1 MFLNTH
7 PDFTHLP
14 AGREG
19 IFTIDN
25 FVFES
30 GESVEQLR
38 VGYVVFGELNA
49 ARDNL
54 LLVLPGTGNT
64 RHSGLGHVGP
74 GRAYDTDRYC
84 VVCSDAIG
92 GGTSS
97 QPADGARGN
106 FPQYTIRD
114 MVRAQHALVRNGFGL
129 GDQPIAVLA
138 GASMGA
144 FQALEW
150 IVNFPGSVQSAVLLV
165 PDWRS
170 GNIINLASA
179 RMLDMITLDPE
190 WNNGLY
196 QHQPLAGLRAAGK
209 HYFPWTVSDS
219 YLESIP
225 RAQAEAEAAGGGEWF
240 SKWDAWSLLR
250 RYQTSTAHDVAAPF
264 GGDLLRAL
272 ARVDARV
279 LVMPC
284 AQDRLLGLQGASEI
298 AAGIRGAHYR
308 VINSPKGHL
317 AWRAVPGSPQTE
329 FVTSE
334 VRRFLTF

>member
-1 MFLNTH
+1 MNI
-7 PDFTHLP
+7 PPEFTHLP
-14 AGREG
+14 AEREG
-19 IFTIDN
+19 VFTIND
-25 FVFES
+25 FGFES
-30 GESVEQLR
+30 GERVDQLR
-38 VGYVVFGELNA
+38 VGYSVFGELNA

-54 LLVLPGTGNT
+54 LLLLPGTGNT
-64 RHSGLGHVGP
+64 RYSALGHVGS

-106 FPQYTIRD
+106 FPRYTIRD
-114 MVRAQHALVRNGFGL
+114 MVRAQHALVQDGFGL
-129 GDQPIAVLA
+129 GHQPVAVLA

-150 IVNFPGSVQSAVLLV
+150 IINFPRSVQSAVLLV

-179 RMLDMITLDPE
+179 RMHDMITLDPE
-190 WNNGLY
+190 WNNGQY
-196 QHQPLAGLRAAGK
+196 QNQPLAGLRAAGK
-209 HYFPWTVSDS
+209 HYFPWTVSDH

-225 RAQAEAEAAGGGEWF
+225 KAQAEAEAAGSGEGF
-240 SKWDAWSLLR
+240 SKWDAWNLLR

-264 GGDLLRAL
+264 GGDLVQAL

-284 AQDRLLGLQGASEI
+284 AQDRLLSLQGAGEI
-298 AAGIRGAHYR
+298 AAGIRDACYR
-308 VINSPKGHL
+308 VIDSPKGHL
-317 AWRAVPGSPQTE
+317 AWRAVPGSPQTA

-334 VRRFLTF
+334 VRSFLAL